1 MFLVFPLISFIF
13 CIIYNNS
20 NLDTKDI
27 IGFGKEVIKLQSDS
41 IKNLVDLI
49 DENFENAIKLIL
61 DSKGRVVVTGIGK
74 SAIIANKIVAT
85 LNSTGTPAIFMH
97 AADAIH
103 GDLGIIKKDDV
114 IICISKSGNTPE
126 IKDLVPFLNMN
137 NNPLISITGDVNSF
151 LAKNSAVVLSSYV
164 DIEVCPNNLA
174 PTNSTTAQL
183 VIGDALAVTLV
194 KIKGF
199 TSNDFAR
206 FHPGGSLGKKL
217 FLKVKDIVDTDLK
230 PMVTENDNIKDVI
243 IEISNKMLGITPVLS
258 KNSIVGVI
266 TDGDLR
272 RTLLNNQEIS
282 NLVASDIMSI
292 NPQIIDFQIKAVD
305 ALKIMKNNKISQ
317 LIVTKDNKYYGV
329 LHIQNI
335 IREGIS

>member
-1 MFLVFPLISFIF
+1 
-13 CIIYNNS
+13 
-20 NLDTKDI
+20 
-27 IGFGKEVIKLQSDS
+27 
-41 IKNLVDLI
+41 
-49 DENFENAIKLIL
+49 
-61 DSKGRVVVTGIGK
+61 
-74 SAIIANKIVAT
+74 
-85 LNSTGTPAIFMH
+85 
-97 AADAIH
+97 
-103 GDLGIIKKDDV
+103 
-114 IICISKSGNTPE
+114 
-126 IKDLVPFLNMN
+126 
-137 NNPLISITGDVNSF
+137 
-151 LAKNSAVVLSSYV
+151 
-164 DIEVCPNNLA
+164 
-174 PTNSTTAQL
+174 L
-183 VIGDALAVTLV
+183 VIGDTLAVTLV

-199 TSNDFAR
+199 SSNDFAK

-282 NLVASDIMSI
+282 NLVAGDIMSI
-292 NPQIIDFQIKAVD
+292 NPQIIDFEIKAVD

-317 LIVTKDNKYYGV
+317 LIVTKENKYYGV

-335 IREGIS
+335 IKEGIS

>member
-1 MFLVFPLISFIF
+1 MN
-13 CIIYNNS
+13 NNS

-199 TSNDFAR
+199 TSNDFAK

-282 NLVASDIMSI
+282 NLVAGDIMSI
-292 NPQIIDFQIKAVD
+292 NPQIIDFEIKALE

-335 IREGIS
+335 IKEGIS

>member
-1 MFLVFPLISFIF
+1 MFF

-199 TSNDFAR
+199 TSNDFAK

-292 NPQIIDFQIKAVD
+292 NPQIIDFQIKAID

-335 IREGIS
+335 IKEGIS

>member
-1 MFLVFPLISFIF
+1 M
-13 CIIYNNS
+13 
-20 NLDTKDI
+20 DTEDI

-199 TSNDFAR
+199 TSNDFAK

-272 RTLLNNQEIS
+272 RTLLNNPEIS

-292 NPQIIDFQIKAVD
+292 NPQIIDFEIKAVD

-317 LIVTKDNKYYGV
+317 LIVTKENKYYGV

-335 IREGIS
+335 IKEGIS

>member
-1 MFLVFPLISFIF
+1 MFF

-27 IGFGKEVIKLQSDS
+27 IEFGKEVIKLQSDS

-199 TSNDFAR
+199 TSNDFAK

-282 NLVASDIMSI
+282 NLVAGDIMSI
-292 NPQIIDFQIKAVD
+292 NPQIIDFEIKAVD

-335 IREGIS
+335 IKEGIS

>member
-1 MFLVFPLISFIF
+1 MEKTN
-13 CIIYNNS
+13 IIE
-20 NLDTKDI
+20 
-27 IGFGKEVIKLQSDS
+27 FGKEVIKLQSES
-41 IKNLVDLI
+41 IRNLVELV
-49 DENFENAIKLIL
+49 DENFETAINLIL

-85 LNSTGTPAIFMH
+85 LNSTGTPSIFMH

-126 IKDLVPFLNMN
+126 IMDLVPFLKMTK
-137 NNPLISITGDVNSF
+137 NPLIAITGDTNSS
-151 LAKNSAVVLSSYV
+151 LAKNSSVVLNSHV
-164 DIEVCPNNLA
+164 DIEICPNNLA

-183 VIGDALAVTLV
+183 VIGDAIAATLV

-199 TSNDFAR
+199 TSNDFAK

-217 FLKVKDIVDTDLK
+217 YLKVNDLIDSALK
-230 PMVTENDNIKDVI
+230 PMVSTDDDIKDVI
-243 IEISNKMLGITPVLS
+243 IEISNKMLGITPVFS
-258 KNSIVGVI
+258 KDTIVGVI

-282 NLVASDIMSI
+282 KLKAKDIMST
-292 NPQIIDFQIKAVD
+292 NPQIIDSETLASE
-305 ALKIMKNNKISQ
+305 ALEIMKKNKISQ
-317 LIVTKDNKYYGV
+317 LIVTNNNLYLGV
-329 LHIQNI
+329 IHIQSLI
-335 IREGIS
+335 KEGIS

>member
-1 MFLVFPLISFIF
+1 MEKTN
-13 CIIYNNS
+13 IIE
-20 NLDTKDI
+20 
-27 IGFGKEVIKLQSDS
+27 FGKEVIKLQSES
-41 IKNLVDLI
+41 IRNLVELV
-49 DENFENAIKLIL
+49 DENFETAINLIL

-85 LNSTGTPAIFMH
+85 LNSTGTPSIFMH

-126 IKDLVPFLNMN
+126 IMDLVPFLKMTK
-137 NNPLISITGDVNSF
+137 NPLIAITGDTNSS
-151 LAKNSAVVLSSYV
+151 LAKNSSVVLNSHV
-164 DIEVCPNNLA
+164 DIEICPNNLA

-183 VIGDALAVTLV
+183 VIGDAIAATLV

-199 TSNDFAR
+199 TSNDFAK

-217 FLKVKDIVDTDLK
+217 YLKVNDLIDSDLK
-230 PMVTENDNIKDVI
+230 PMVSIDDDIKDVI
-243 IEISNKMLGITPVLS
+243 IEISNKMLGITPVFS
-258 KNSIVGVI
+258 SDSIVGVI

-282 NLVASDIMSI
+282 TLKAKDIMTA
-292 NPQIIDFQIKAVD
+292 NPQIIDSDTLASE
-305 ALKIMKNNKISQ
+305 ALEIMKKNKISQ
-317 LIVTKDNKYYGV
+317 LIVTNNKLYLGV
-329 LHIQNI
+329 IHIQSLI
-335 IREGIS
+335 KEGIS

>member
-1 MFLVFPLISFIF
+1 MEKTN
-13 CIIYNNS
+13 IIE
-20 NLDTKDI
+20 
-27 IGFGKEVIKLQSDS
+27 FGKEAIKLQSES
-41 IKNLVDLI
+41 IRNLVELVD
-49 DENFENAIKLIL
+49 DNFETAINLIL

-85 LNSTGTPAIFMH
+85 LNSTGTPSIFMH

-126 IKDLVPFLNMN
+126 IMDLVPFLKMTK
-137 NNPLISITGDVNSF
+137 NPLIAITGDTNSS
-151 LAKNSAVVLSSYV
+151 LAKNSSVVLSSHV
-164 DIEVCPNNLA
+164 DIEICPNNLA

-183 VIGDALAVTLV
+183 VIGDAIAATLV

-199 TSNDFAR
+199 TSNDFAK

-217 FLKVKDIVDTDLK
+217 YLKVNDLIDSAVK
-230 PMVTENDNIKDVI
+230 PMVSTDDDIKDVI
-243 IEISNKMLGITPVLS
+243 IEISNKMLGITPVFS
-258 KNSIVGVI
+258 KDTIVGVI

-282 NLVASDIMSI
+282 KLKAKDIMST
-292 NPQIIDFQIKAVD
+292 NPQIIDSETLASD
-305 ALKIMKNNKISQ
+305 ALEIMKKNKISQ
-317 LIVTKDNKYYGV
+317 LIVTNNDSYFGV
-329 LHIQNI
+329 IHIQSLI
-335 IREGIS
+335 KEGIS

>member
-1 MFLVFPLISFIF
+1 MDIR
-13 CIIYNNS
+13 
-20 NLDTKDI
+20 DI

-61 DSKGRVVVTGIGK
+61 DSTGRVVVTGIGK

-199 TSNDFAR
+199 TSNDFAK

-230 PMVTENDNIKDVI
+230 PKVTENDNIKDVI
-243 IEISNKMLGITPVLS
+243 IEISNKMLGITTVLS

-282 NLVASDIMSI
+282 NLVAGDIMSI
-292 NPQIIDFQIKAVD
+292 NPQIIDFEIKAVD

-335 IREGIS
+335 IKEGIS

>member
-1 MFLVFPLISFIF
+1 MEKTN
-13 CIIYNNS
+13 IIE
-20 NLDTKDI
+20 
-27 IGFGKEVIKLQSDS
+27 FGKEVIKLQSES
-41 IKNLVDLI
+41 IRNLVELV
-49 DENFENAIKLIL
+49 DENFETAINLIL

-85 LNSTGTPAIFMH
+85 LNSTGTPSIFMH

-126 IKDLVPFLNMN
+126 IMDLVPFLKMTK
-137 NNPLISITGDVNSF
+137 NPLIAITGDTNSS
-151 LAKNSAVVLSSYV
+151 LAKNSSVVLNSHV
-164 DIEVCPNNLA
+164 DIEICPNNLA

-183 VIGDALAVTLV
+183 VIGDAIAATLV

-199 TSNDFAR
+199 TSNDFAK

-217 FLKVKDIVDTDLK
+217 YLKVNDLIDSAVK
-230 PMVTENDNIKDVI
+230 PMVSTDDDIKDVI
-243 IEISNKMLGITPVLS
+243 IEISNKMLGITPVFS
-258 KNSIVGVI
+258 KDTIVGVI

-282 NLVASDIMSI
+282 KLKAKDIMST
-292 NPQIIDFQIKAVD
+292 NPQVIDSETLASE
-305 ALKIMKNNKISQ
+305 ALEIMKKNKISQ
-317 LIVTKDNKYYGV
+317 LIVTNNNSYFGV
-329 LHIQNI
+329 IHIQSLI
-335 IREGIS
+335 KEGIS

>member
-1 MFLVFPLISFIF
+1 M
-13 CIIYNNS
+13 
-20 NLDTKDI
+20 DTKDI

-126 IKDLVPFLNMN
+126 IKDLVPFLNIN

-151 LAKNSAVVLSSYV
+151 LAKNSAVVLSSHV

-199 TSNDFAR
+199 TSNDFAK

-217 FLKVKDIVDTDLK
+217 FLKVIDVVDTDLK

-272 RTLLNNQEIS
+272 RTLLNNDEIS

-292 NPQIIDFQIKAVD
+292 NPQIVDFEIKALD
-305 ALKIMKNNKISQ
+305 ALMIMKNNKISQ

-335 IREGIS
+335 IKEGIS

>member
-1 MFLVFPLISFIF
+1 M
-13 CIIYNNS
+13 
-20 NLDTKDI
+20 
-27 IGFGKEVIKLQSDS
+27 
-41 IKNLVDLI
+41 
-49 DENFENAIKLIL
+49 
-61 DSKGRVVVTGIGK
+61 
-74 SAIIANKIVAT
+74 
-85 LNSTGTPAIFMH
+85 
-97 AADAIH
+97 
-103 GDLGIIKKDDV
+103 
-114 IICISKSGNTPE
+114 
-126 IKDLVPFLNMN
+126 
-137 NNPLISITGDVNSF
+137 
-151 LAKNSAVVLSSYV
+151 
-164 DIEVCPNNLA
+164 
-174 PTNSTTAQL
+174 

-199 TSNDFAR
+199 TSNDFAK

-217 FLKVKDIVDTDLK
+217 FLKVKDIVNTDLK

-282 NLVASDIMSI
+282 NLVAGDIMSI
-292 NPQIIDFQIKAVD
+292 NPQIIDFEIKAVD

-335 IREGIS
+335 IKEGIS

>member
-1 MFLVFPLISFIF
+1 MFF

-20 NLDTKDI
+20 NLDTEDI

-137 NNPLISITGDVNSF
+137 NNPLISITGEVNSF

-199 TSNDFAR
+199 TSNDFAK

-282 NLVASDIMSI
+282 NLVAGDIMSI
-292 NPQIIDFQIKAVD
+292 NPQIIDFELKAVD

-317 LIVTKDNKYYGV
+317 LIVTKENKYYGV

-335 IREGIS
+335 IKEGIS

>member
-1 MFLVFPLISFIF
+1 M
-13 CIIYNNS
+13 
-20 NLDTKDI
+20 DTKDI
-27 IGFGKEVIKLQSDS
+27 VEFGKEVIKLQSES

-49 DENFENAIKLIL
+49 DENFEAAIKLIL

-151 LAKNSAVVLSSYV
+151 LARNSAVVLSSYV

-199 TSNDFAR
+199 TSNDFAK

-230 PMVTENDNIKDVI
+230 PMVAENDNIKDVI
-243 IEISNKMLGITPVLS
+243 IEISNKMLGMTPVLS

-282 NLVASDIMSI
+282 GLVASDIMSI
-292 NPQIIDFQIKAVD
+292 NPQIIDFEIKALD

-335 IREGIS
+335 IKEGISQ

>member
-1 MFLVFPLISFIF
+1 LEKTN
-13 CIIYNNS
+13 IIE
-20 NLDTKDI
+20 
-27 IGFGKEVIKLQSDS
+27 FGKEVIKLQSES
-41 IKNLVDLI
+41 IRNLVELV
-49 DENFENAIKLIL
+49 DENFETAINLIL

-85 LNSTGTPAIFMH
+85 LNSTGTPSIFMH

-126 IKDLVPFLNMN
+126 IMDLVPFLKMTK
-137 NNPLISITGDVNSF
+137 NPLIAITGDINSS
-151 LAKNSAVVLSSYV
+151 LAKNSSVVLNSHV
-164 DIEVCPNNLA
+164 DIEICPNNLA

-183 VIGDALAVTLV
+183 VIGDAIAATLV

-199 TSNDFAR
+199 TSNDFAK

-217 FLKVKDIVDTDLK
+217 YLKVNDLIDSTLK
-230 PMVTENDNIKDVI
+230 PMVSKDDDIKDVI
-243 IEISNKMLGITPVLS
+243 IEISNKMLGITPVFS
-258 KNSIVGVI
+258 KDTIVGVI

-282 NLVASDIMSI
+282 KLKAKDIMST
-292 NPQIIDFQIKAVD
+292 NPQIIDSESLATE
-305 ALKIMKNNKISQ
+305 ALEIMKKNKISQ
-317 LIVTKDNKYYGV
+317 LIVTNNNLYFGV
-329 LHIQNI
+329 IHIQSLI
-335 IREGIS
+335 KEGIS

>member
-1 MFLVFPLISFIF
+1 MFF

-27 IGFGKEVIKLQSDS
+27 VEFGKEVIKLQSES

-49 DENFENAIKLIL
+49 DENFEAAIKIIL
-61 DSKGRVVVTGIGK
+61 NSKGRVVVTGIGK

-137 NNPLISITGDVNSF
+137 NNPLISITGDINSF
-151 LAKNSAVVLSSYV
+151 LAKNSTVVLSSHV

-199 TSNDFAR
+199 TSNDFAK

-230 PMVTENDNIKDVI
+230 PMVAENDNIKDVI

-258 KNSIVGVI
+258 KNSIIGVI

-282 NLVASDIMSI
+282 SLVASDIMSN
-292 NPQIIDFQIKAVD
+292 NPQIIDFEIKAAD

-317 LIVTKDNKYYGV
+317 LIVTKDNEYYGV

-335 IREGIS
+335 IKEGIS

>member
-1 MFLVFPLISFIF
+1 MEKTN
-13 CIIYNNS
+13 IIE
-20 NLDTKDI
+20 
-27 IGFGKEVIKLQSDS
+27 FGKEVIKLQSES
-41 IKNLVDLI
+41 IRNLVELV
-49 DENFENAIKLIL
+49 DENFETAINLIL

-85 LNSTGTPAIFMH
+85 LNSTGTPSIFMH

-126 IKDLVPFLNMN
+126 IMDLVPFLKMTK
-137 NNPLISITGDVNSF
+137 NPLIAITGDTNSS
-151 LAKNSAVVLSSYV
+151 LAKNSSVVLNSHV
-164 DIEVCPNNLA
+164 DIEICPNNLA

-183 VIGDALAVTLV
+183 VIGDAIAATLV

-199 TSNDFAR
+199 TSNDFAK

-217 FLKVKDIVDTDLK
+217 YLKVNDLIDSAVK
-230 PMVTENDNIKDVI
+230 PMVSTDDDIKDVI
-243 IEISNKMLGITPVLS
+243 IEISNKMLGITPVFS
-258 KNSIVGVI
+258 KDTIVGVI

-282 NLVASDIMSI
+282 KLKAKDIMSTS
-292 NPQIIDFQIKAVD
+292 PQIIDSETLASE
-305 ALKIMKNNKISQ
+305 ALEIMKKNKISQ
-317 LIVTKDNKYYGV
+317 LIVTNNNSYFGV
-329 LHIQNI
+329 IHIQSLI
-335 IREGIS
+335 KEGIS

>member
-1 MFLVFPLISFIF
+1 MFF

-20 NLDTKDI
+20 NLDTEDI

-61 DSKGRVVVTGIGK
+61 NSKGRVVVTGIGK

-103 GDLGIIKKDDV
+103 GDLGIINKDDV

-164 DIEVCPNNLA
+164 DVEVCPNNLA

-199 TSNDFAR
+199 TSNDFAK

-282 NLVASDIMSI
+282 NLVAGDIMSI
-292 NPQIIDFQIKAVD
+292 NPQIIDFEIKAAD

-317 LIVTKDNKYYGV
+317 LIVTKENKYYGV

-335 IREGIS
+335 IKEGIS

>member
-1 MFLVFPLISFIF
+1 M
-13 CIIYNNS
+13 
-20 NLDTKDI
+20 DTKDI
-27 IGFGKEVIKLQSDS
+27 VGFGKEVIKLQSDS

-151 LAKNSAVVLSSYV
+151 LAKNSAVVLNSYV

-199 TSNDFAR
+199 TSNDFAK

-272 RTLLNNQEIS
+272 RTLLNNHEIS
-282 NLVASDIMSI
+282 NLVAGDIMSI
-292 NPQIIDFQIKAVD
+292 NPQIIDFEIKAVD

-317 LIVTKDNKYYGV
+317 LIVTKENKYYGV

-335 IREGIS
+335 IKEGIS

>member
-1 MFLVFPLISFIF
+1 MEKTN
-13 CIIYNNS
+13 IIE
-20 NLDTKDI
+20 
-27 IGFGKEVIKLQSDS
+27 FGKEVIKLQSES
-41 IKNLVDLI
+41 IRNLVELV
-49 DENFENAIKLIL
+49 DENFETAINLIL

-85 LNSTGTPAIFMH
+85 LNSTGTPSIFMH

-126 IKDLVPFLNMN
+126 IMDLVPFLKMTK
-137 NNPLISITGDVNSF
+137 NPLIAITGDTNSS
-151 LAKNSAVVLSSYV
+151 LAKNSSVVLNSHV
-164 DIEVCPNNLA
+164 DIEICPNNLA

-183 VIGDALAVTLV
+183 VIGDAIAATLV

-199 TSNDFAR
+199 TSNDFAK

-217 FLKVKDIVDTDLK
+217 YLKVNDLIDSALK
-230 PMVTENDNIKDVI
+230 PMVSTDDDIKDVI
-243 IEISNKMLGITPVLS
+243 IEISNKMLGITPVFS
-258 KNSIVGVI
+258 KDTIVGVI

-282 NLVASDIMSI
+282 KLKAKDIMST
-292 NPQIIDFQIKAVD
+292 NPQIIDSETLASE
-305 ALKIMKNNKISQ
+305 ALS
-317 LIVTKDNKYYGV
+317 LI
-329 LHIQNI
+329 HI
-335 IREGIS
+335 

>member
-1 MFLVFPLISFIF
+1 M
-13 CIIYNNS
+13 
-20 NLDTKDI
+20 DTKDI

-199 TSNDFAR
+199 TSNDFAK

-243 IEISNKMLGITPVLS
+243 IEISNKMLGITAVLS

-272 RTLLNNQEIS
+272 RTLLNNQEVS

-292 NPQIIDFQIKAVD
+292 NPQIIDFEIKAVD

-317 LIVTKDNKYYGV
+317 LIVTKDKKYYGV

-335 IREGIS
+335 IKEGIS

>member
-1 MFLVFPLISFIF
+1 MFF

-85 LNSTGTPAIFMH
+85 FNSTGTPAIFMH

-199 TSNDFAR
+199 TSNDFAK

-282 NLVASDIMSI
+282 NLVAGDIMSI
-292 NPQIIDFQIKAVD
+292 NPQIIDFEIKAVD

-317 LIVTKDNKYYGV
+317 LIVTKENKYYGV

-335 IREGIS
+335 IKEGIS